1 MKIVLRLALLL
12 VLAALGY
19 WLYTVLFPSPE
30 TVIRKRLRTVAEL
43 ASFTGKEGNI
53 ARIANVQQLVGY
65 FSTAVE
71 VRVDSP
77 ARAEHTFSGKDEI
90 QQALL
95 GIRSAL
101 GGLEVKF
108 LDPQVQLNPDKTTA
122 TVQTTASATAHV
134 AGDRDL
140 FVQEMLI
147 GFTKSD
153 GKWLIVRIETVRTLK

>member
-1 MKIVLRLALLL
+1 MKIVLRLVLLL

-30 TVIRKRLRTVAEL
+30 TVIRQRLQTVAKL
-43 ASFTGKEGNI
+43 ASFTGKEGNL
-53 ARIANVQQLVGY
+53 ARLANVQQLVGY

-77 ARAEHTFSGKDEI
+77 AHAEQTFNGKDEI

-95 GIRSAL
+95 GIRSVL

-108 LDPQVQLNPDKTTA
+108 LDPQVQLNPDQTNA
-122 TVQTTASATAHV
+122 TVQVTAEARV
-134 AGDRDL
+134 AGERDL
-140 FVQEMLI
+140 FIQELRI
-147 GFTKSD
+147 SFTKHD
-153 GKWLIVRIETVRTLK
+153 GQWLIARIETVRTLK

>member
-19 WLYTVLFPSPE
+19 WLYTVLFPNPE
-30 TVIRKRLRTVAEL
+30 TVIRKRLNSISEL
-43 ASFTGKEGNI
+43 VSFTGREGNI
-53 ARIANVQQLVGY
+53 SRIASVQQLVGY

-77 ARAEHTFSGKDEI
+77 AHAEHTFSGKDEI

-95 GIRSAL
+95 GLRAHL

-122 TVQTTASATAHV
+122 TVQTTATARV
-134 AGDRDL
+134 AGERDL
-140 FVQEMLI
+140 FIQELQI
-147 GFTKSD
+147 GFAKND
-153 GKWLIVRIETVRTLK
+153 GQWLITRIETVRTLK